1 MKIQSGIVEIEV
13 EVRYTVVT
21 PTGAAAG
28 LNLLGELGYKIN
40 KKLGEALG
48 KIRERIN

>member
-1 MKIQSGIVEIEV
+1 MLFRSIVEIEV

-28 LNLLGELGYKIN
+28 LNLLGEFGYKIN
-40 KKLGEALG
+40 KKLGEVLG